1 MLSCNVH
8 SLERGEAV
16 TAVEQGR
23 EQSRYDIFISHSKAD
38 KATADAVCAALE
50 ARRIRCWIAPRDIA
64 PGNEWSGAIVEALG
78 NCRALVLIFSANANQ
93 SPQIRNEIVQAAH
106 LALPILPF
114 RIEDAT
120 PTKSLAYFIDGVHW
134 LDALT
139 PPLEAHIET
148 LVATA
153 QRLLN
158 DAAAPSTAKPTS
170 SPADGAPPAP
180 ARSRVGAL
188 RFDRRFVVAASTALA
203 VAAAGG
209 GAYLLS
215 LPPRAGSV
223 RTVAAF
229 SLPGEQDLARIRDVA
244 ARNGMT
250 LPELA
255 FKPPPGNVDPLALRF
270 VGVWA
275 SEIGYNGVGRQ
286 AMLIVD
292 SASEDGRAQGYILGG
307 RAVETSFDA
316 VGAYTLPFVAEIPG
330 GALEIKPEHA
340 RITYVARFNPSGD
353 ALILSANRPDGKS
366 ATVVLKPLWRA
377 AN

>member
-1 MLSCNVH
+1 M
-8 SLERGEAV
+8 

-64 PGNEWSGAIVEALG
+64 PGADWSGAIVEALG
-78 NCRALVLIFSANANQ
+78 NCRALVLVFSANANQ

-158 DAAAPSTAKPTS
+158 DAAAPSAAKLTDP
-170 SPADGAPPAP
+170 PADGAVTTP
-180 ARSRVGAL
+180 ARFRVGAL
-188 RFDRRFVVAASTALA
+188 RFDRRFGVAASIALV

-215 LPPRAGSV
+215 LPPRAGAV
-223 RTVAAF
+223 RAVVTF
-229 SLPGEQDLARIRDVA
+229 SQPGEQDLARIRDVA
-244 ARNGMT
+244 ARSGMT
-250 LPELA
+250 LPELT
-255 FKPPPGNVDPLALRF
+255 FKAPSGAVDPVALRF

-292 SASEDGRAQGYILGG
+292 SASEDGRAQGHILGG
-307 RAVETSFDA
+307 RAVEASFDA
-316 VGAYTLPFVAEIPG
+316 VGAYTLPFVGEIPG

-340 RITYVARFNPSGD
+340 RVTYVARFDPSGD

-366 ATVVLKPLWRA
+366 ATVVLKSLWRA
-377 AN
+377 AK

>member
-1 MLSCNVH
+1 MLSCNLHFVG
-8 SLERGEAV
+8 RGDAV
-16 TAVEQGR
+16 SDVEQGR
-23 EQSRYDIFISHSKAD
+23 EPSRYDIFISHSKAD
-38 KATADAVCAALE
+38 KAAADAVCAALE
-50 ARRIRCWIAPRDIA
+50 ARRIRCWIAPRDIS
-64 PGNEWSGAIVEALG
+64 PGADWSGAIVEALG

-93 SPQIRNEIVQAAH
+93 SPQIRNEVVQAAH

-153 QRLLN
+153 QRLLG
-158 DAAAPSTAKPTS
+158 DAAARGAKPS
-170 SPADGAPPAP
+170 GPSAADAPPP
-180 ARSRVGAL
+180 ARSRIGA
-188 RFDRRFVVAASTALA
+188 RRFGRRFIVAASIAVA

-209 GAYLLS
+209 GAYFLS
-215 LPPRAGSV
+215 LPPHAGAA
-223 RTVAAF
+223 RTVVAF
-229 SLPGEQDLARIRDVA
+229 SQPGEQDLARIRDVA

-250 LPELA
+250 LPELT
-255 FKPPPGNVDPLALRF
+255 FKAPSGAVDPSALRF

-292 SASEDGRAQGYILGG
+292 SASDDGRVQGHILGG
-307 RAVETSFDA
+307 RATEASFDA
-316 VGAYTLPFVAEIPG
+316 VGAYALPFVGEIPG
-330 GALEIKPEHA
+330 GALEIKPERA
-340 RITYVARFNPSGD
+340 KVTYLARFNPSGD

-377 AN
+377 VH

>member
-1 MLSCNVH
+1 
-8 SLERGEAV
+8 V

-64 PGNEWSGAIVEALG
+64 PGADWGGAIVEALG

-158 DAAAPSTAKPTS
+158 DAAPLTAKPTR
-170 SPADGAPPAP
+170 SPANGAPKAP

-188 RFDRRFVVAASTALA
+188 RFDRRLVVAASTALA

-215 LPPRAGSV
+215 LPPRPVAV
-223 RTVAAF
+223 RTVVAF
-229 SLPGEQDLARIRDVA
+229 SQPGEQDLARIRDVA

-250 LPELA
+250 LPELT
-255 FKPPPGNVDPLALRF
+255 FKPPSGDVDPSALRF

-275 SEIGYNGVGRQ
+275 SDIGYNGVGRQ

-292 SASEDGRAQGYILGG
+292 SVSEDGRAQGHILGG
-307 RAVETSFDA
+307 RAVEMSFEA
-316 VGAYTLPFVAEIPG
+316 VGAYTLPFVAESPG

-353 ALILSANRPDGKS
+353 ALILSASRPDGKA

-377 AN
+377 AK